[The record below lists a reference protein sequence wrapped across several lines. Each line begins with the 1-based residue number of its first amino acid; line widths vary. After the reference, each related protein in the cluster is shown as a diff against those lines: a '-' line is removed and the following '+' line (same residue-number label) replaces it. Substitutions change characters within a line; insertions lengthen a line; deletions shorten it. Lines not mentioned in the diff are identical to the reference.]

1 MATFHWKKAVSGSF
15 NTAANWTPAGVPGSA
30 DAAVIDAVGTY
41 TVGSSQNNTV
51 EELDTIGTSTLAVNA
66 DTFEVTTVINNYG
79 IVADHDGATLKVDI
93 PIVSNR
99 GKITLGGSKAITTF
113 YLPNGGILAGGG
125 QVVLSDSTNNIV
137 TGGILTNKD
146 NTVSGAGL
154 IKPGILINGP
164 GGVIDGSGTVRRQ
177 HDAIHRSRR
186 RRLCE
191 REQELQRQQRWRNA
205 DGQRQRRRFS

>member
-79 IVADHDGATLKVDI
+79 IVAPTTTGQRSKSIFRLS
-93 PIVSNR
+93 PI
-99 GKITLGGSKAITTF
+99 A
-113 YLPNGGILAGGG
+113 A
-125 QVVLSDSTNNIV
+125 
-137 TGGILTNKD
+137 
-146 NTVSGAGL
+146 
-154 IKPGILINGP
+154 
-164 GGVIDGSGTVRRQ
+164 
-177 HDAIHRSRR
+177 RSR
-186 RRLCE
+186 LAAP
-191 REQELQRQQRWRNA
+191 RQS
-205 DGQRQRRRFS
+205 RRFTCRTAVFWPAAVRSSCPTAPTTS